1 MNKIRGM
8 ALCLL
13 LSSYSVA
20 YAQCPSGIPS
30 AGNPL
35 CLPPGAPGSPYG
47 GNSSPLPPAV
57 GPKARWRLTWGAF
70 ASDDAN
76 AVIGTS
82 TDQFSERA
90 ARRKAM
96 AKCASMGGT
105 NCIVTFTYQH
115 QCAVIADPIEEGFH
129 RRYGADAGG
138 PTIEIA
144 SEHALKTCSEKND
157 GRECKIIYSNCT
169 SPVLVYD

>member
-1 MNKIRGM
+1 MNRIRGM

-13 LSSYSVA
+13 LSSCSIA

-47 GNSSPLPPAV
+47 GNSSPPPPAV

-70 ASDDAN
+70 ASDAAK
-76 AVIGTS
+76 AVVGTS
-82 TDQFSERA
+82 TGQFSERA

-96 AKCASMGGT
+96 DKCASMGGGEL
-105 NCIVTFTYQH
+105 CSH
-115 QCAVIADPIEEGFH
+115 ADIRAPVCRDCRSS
-129 RRYGADAGG
+129 RRWVLSEIWNRDGWSDHPSCLGA
-138 PTIEIA
+138 
-144 SEHALKTCSEKND
+144 
-157 GRECKIIYSNCT
+157 CT
-169 SPVLVYD
+169 SAVL